1 MKFPILAV
9 IAMMVIQGCGS
20 GEGGTAAPAPTGPPR
35 KEWSQMTKE
44 EKIETINKQSMPEQ
58 ARKDAIDRI
67 NRGES

>member
-1 MKFPILAV
+1 MKLPIWIIASAAMLA
-9 IAMMVIQGCGS
+9 GCS

>member
-1 MKFPILAV
+1 MKAPILALV
-9 IAMMVIQGCGS
+9 AMAIIQGCGS

-58 ARKDAIDRI
+58 AKKDMLDKI
-67 NRGES
+67 NRGLE